1 LAGARSPRSLRKAR
15 KVRKAM
21 KRLLLGVEPEPEPE
35 GFGEPGSRI
44 PRLGRLGWGGLP
56 RVGVEGVRANPA

>member
-1 LAGARSPRSLRKAR
+1 MAGARSPRSLRKAR

-44 PRLGRLGWGGLP
+44 PRLGRHGQAVLP
-56 RVGVEGVRANPA
+56 RVGVEDMRANPA

>member
-1 LAGARSPRSLRKAR
+1 
-15 KVRKAM
+15 M

-44 PRLGRLGWGGLP
+44 PRLGRHGQAVLP
-56 RVGVEGVRANPA
+56 RVGVEDMRANPA